1 MHKWVIIDKR
11 GGNMKQAYAYNA
23 YKNNQVNTASKS
35 KLLIMLYDGAIK
47 NLKLAEMSI
56 ENKEIE
62 KVNTY
67 LTKTQDIITE
77 FMSTLNFE
85 AGGEISKNL
94 YQLYDYCYNKL
105 IRANIDKDIQGIKE
119 VRKYMEELRDTW
131 AQI

>member
-1 MHKWVIIDKR
+1 
-11 GGNMKQAYAYNA
+11 MKQAYAYNA

-35 KLLIMLYDGAIK
+35 KLVLMLYDGAIK

-56 ENKEIE
+56 ENKEVE

-67 LTKTQDIITE
+67 LTKAQDIIAE

-85 AGGEISKNL
+85 AGEDIAKNL

-105 IRANIDKDIQGIKE
+105 IRANIDKDIQGVQE
-119 VRKYMEELRDTW
+119 VRKYMQELRDTW